1 MGKREV
7 RVVVVRKPVTIVLL
21 VLVSIAMLALVYGL
35 SGHAFV
41 RTQRSLIDIIA
52 LVAANTILFIPWG
65 FLMFISLSPKKP
77 RASTYVLTVVAGA
90 LFSLGVAAWQATE
103 PVLPVTTYSDS
114 IWNVIGTLLGAIL
127 AHLRKSVRVRF
138 QI

>member
-7 RVVVVRKPVTIVLL
+7 RVVVVRKWVTIALL
-21 VLVSIAMLALVYGL
+21 VVVSIAMLALVYGL

-41 RTQRSLIDIIA
+41 RMERSLIDIIA
-52 LVAANTILFIPWG
+52 LDAANTILFIPWG
-65 FLMFISLSPKKP
+65 FLIFIALSPKQP
-77 RASTYVLTVVAGA
+77 RAMTYVLAVILGA
-90 LFSLGVAAWQATE
+90 LFSLAVAAWQATQ
-103 PVLPVTTYSDS
+103 PVPVTVYGDT
-114 IWNVIGTLLGAIL
+114 IWNVIGTLFGAIA

>member
-41 RTQRSLIDIIA
+41 RTERTVIDIIA
-52 LVAANTILFIPWG
+52 LVAANMILFIPWG
-65 FLMFISLSPKKP
+65 FLAFIAFSPKKP
-77 RASTYVLTVVAGA
+77 RATTYALTIALGA
-90 LFSLGVAAWQATE
+90 LFSLGVAAWQSTQPA
-103 PVLPVTTYSDS
+103 PVTIYPDT
-114 IWNVIGTLLGAIL
+114 IWNVVGTFLGAVA

>member
-21 VLVSIAMLALVYGL
+21 VVVSIAMLALVYGL

-41 RTQRSLIDIIA
+41 RTQRSVIDIIA

-65 FLMFISLSPKKP
+65 FLTVIALSPKKP
-77 RASTYVLTVVAGA
+77 RASTYVLTIVAGA
-90 LFSLGVAAWQATE
+90 LFALGVAAWQATQ
-103 PVLPVTTYSDS
+103 PAPVTIYSDS
-114 IWNVIGTLLGAIL
+114 IWNVIGTLLGAIA
-127 AHLRKSVRVRF
+127 AHLRKTVRVRF

>member
-7 RVVVVRKPVTIVLL
+7 RVVVVRKPVTIALL
-21 VLVSIAMLALVYGL
+21 IIVSIAMLSLVYGL

-41 RTQRSLIDIIA
+41 RTERSLVDIIA
-52 LVAANTILFIPWG
+52 LDAANTILFIPWG
-65 FLMFISLSPKKP
+65 FLAFIALSPKRP
-77 RASTYVLTVVAGA
+77 RAMTYALTIVFGA
-90 LFSLGVAAWQATE
+90 LFALVVAAWQATQ
-103 PVLPVTTYSDS
+103 PAPVTVYRDT
-114 IWNVIGTLLGAIL
+114 IWNVIGAFLGAIV

>member
-21 VLVSIAMLALVYGL
+21 VVVSIAMLALVYGL

-41 RTQRSLIDIIA
+41 RTQRSVIDIIA

-65 FLMFISLSPKKP
+65 FLTFIALSPKKP
-77 RASTYVLTVVAGA
+77 RASTYVLTIVAGA
-90 LFSLGVAAWQATE
+90 LFALGVAAWQATQ
-103 PVLPVTTYSDS
+103 PAPVTIYSDS
-114 IWNVIGTLLGAIL
+114 IWNVIGTLLGAIA
-127 AHLRKSVRVRF
+127 AHLRKTVRVRF

>member
-7 RVVVVRKPVTIVLL
+7 RIVVVRKPVTIALL
-21 VLVSIAMLALVYGL
+21 VIVSTAMVALVYAL

-41 RTQRSLIDIIA
+41 RPERSLIDIIA
-52 LVAANTILFIPWG
+52 LVAANMILFIPWG
-65 FLMFISLSPKKP
+65 FLMFIALSPKQP
-77 RASTYVLTVVAGA
+77 RATTYVLTIVFGA
-90 LFSLGVAAWQATE
+90 LFSLGVAAWQAMQ
-103 PVLPVTTYSDS
+103 PAPVTIYRDS
-114 IWNVIGTLLGAIL
+114 IWNVIGTFLGAVA

>member
-7 RVVVVRKPVTIVLL
+7 RVVVVRKPVTIALL
-21 VLVSIAMLALVYGL
+21 VVVSIAMVALVYAL

-41 RTQRSLIDIIA
+41 RPERSVIDIIA
-52 LVAANTILFIPWG
+52 LVAANMILFIPWG
-65 FLMFISLSPKKP
+65 FLAFIALSPKKP
-77 RASTYVLTVVAGA
+77 RAATYALTIAFGA
-90 LFSLGVAAWQATE
+90 LFSLGVAAWQATQ
-103 PVLPVTTYSDS
+103 PAPVTIYRDT
-114 IWNVIGTLLGAIL
+114 IWNVVGTLLGAIA

>member
-7 RVVVVRKPVTIVLL
+7 RVVVVRKPVTIALL
-21 VLVSIAMLALVYGL
+21 LLVSIAMLALVYGL

-41 RTQRSLIDIIA
+41 REDRSLIGLIA

-65 FLMFISLSPKKP
+65 FLTFIALSPTKP
-77 RASTYVLTVVAGA
+77 RASTYVLTILAGA
-90 LFSLGVAAWQATE
+90 LFSLGVAAWQATQ
-103 PVLPVTTYSDS
+103 PVPVTIYQDT
-114 IWNVIGTLLGAIL
+114 IWNVIGTLLGAIA

>member
-7 RVVVVRKPVTIVLL
+7 RVVVVRKPVTIALL
-21 VLVSIAMLALVYGL
+21 VVVSIAMLALVYGL

-41 RTQRSLIDIIA
+41 RMERSMIDIIA

-65 FLMFISLSPKKP
+65 FLMFIALSPKKP
-77 RASTYVLTVVAGA
+77 RATTYALTIVAGA
-90 LFSLGVAAWQATE
+90 LFSLGVAAWQTTQPA
-103 PVLPVTTYSDS
+103 PVTVYGDT
-114 IWNVIGTLLGAIL
+114 IWNVIGTLLGAIA

-138 QI
+138 

>member
-21 VLVSIAMLALVYGL
+21 VIVSIAMLALVYAL

-41 RTQRSLIDIIA
+41 RTERSVIDIIA
-52 LVAANTILFIPWG
+52 LVAANVILFIPCG
-65 FLMFISLSPKKP
+65 FLTFIALSPKKP
-77 RASTYVLTVVAGA
+77 RASTYVLTIILGA
-90 LFSLGVAAWQATE
+90 LFALGVAAWQATQ
-103 PVLPVTTYSDS
+103 PAPVTIYRDS
-114 IWNVIGTLLGAIL
+114 IWNVIGTLLGAIA

>member
-7 RVVVVRKPVTIVLL
+7 RIVVVRKPVTIALL
-21 VLVSIAMLALVYGL
+21 VIVSLAMLALVYGL

-41 RTQRSLIDIIA
+41 RTERSVIAIIA
-52 LVAANTILFIPWG
+52 LVSANVILFIPWG
-65 FLMFISLSPKKP
+65 FLAFITFSPKKP
-77 RASTYVLTVVAGA
+77 RAMTYVLTIVTGA
-90 LFSLGVAAWQATE
+90 LFSLGVAAWQSTQPA
-103 PVLPVTTYSDS
+103 PVTIYGDT
-114 IWNVIGTLLGAIL
+114 IWNVIGTFLGAIA

>member
-7 RVVVVRKPVTIVLL
+7 RVVVVRKWVTILLL

-35 SGHAFV
+35 AGHAFV
-41 RTQRSLIDIIA
+41 RTDRSLIGIIA

-65 FLMFISLSPKKP
+65 FLMFIALSPKKP
-77 RASTYVLTVVAGA
+77 RATTYVLTIVAGA
-90 LFSLGVAAWQATE
+90 LFSLGVAAWQATQ
-103 PVLPVTTYSDS
+103 PAPLTIYRDT
-114 IWNVIGTLLGAIL
+114 IWNVIGTLLGAIA

>member
-7 RVVVVRKPVTIVLL
+7 RVVVVRKPVTIALL
-21 VLVSIAMLALVYGL
+21 VVVSIAMLALVYGL

-41 RTQRSLIDIIA
+41 RTERTVIDIIA
-52 LVAANTILFIPWG
+52 LVAANTILVIPWG
-65 FLMFISLSPKKP
+65 FLTFIALSPKKP
-77 RASTYVLTVVAGA
+77 RASTYALTVLFGA
-90 LFSLGVAAWQATE
+90 LFSLGVAAWQATQ
-103 PVLPVTTYSDS
+103 PAPVTIYTDS
-114 IWNVIGTLLGAIL
+114 IWNVIGTFLGAIA

>member
-7 RVVVVRKPVTIVLL
+7 RVVVVRKPVTIALL
-21 VLVSIAMLALVYGL
+21 AIASIAMLSLVYGL

-41 RTQRSLIDIIA
+41 RTERSIVDIIA
-52 LVAANTILFIPWG
+52 LDAANTILFMPWG
-65 FLMFISLSPKKP
+65 FLAFIALSPKRP
-77 RASTYVLTVVAGA
+77 RAMTYALTILFGALFALVVAG
-90 LFSLGVAAWQATE
+90 WQSAQ
-103 PVLPVTTYSDS
+103 PAPVTTYRDT
-114 IWNVIGTLLGAIL
+114 IWNVIGTFLGAIA

>member
-7 RVVVVRKPVTIVLL
+7 RVVVVRKPVTIALL
-21 VLVSIAMLALVYGL
+21 LIVSIAMLALVYGL

-41 RTQRSLIDIIA
+41 RTERTLIDIIA

-65 FLMFISLSPKKP
+65 FLAFIAFSPKKP
-77 RASTYVLTVVAGA
+77 RAATYALTIAAGA
-90 LFSLGVAAWQATE
+90 LFSLGVAAWQATQA
-103 PVLPVTTYSDS
+103 VPVTTYSDS
-114 IWNVIGTLLGAIL
+114 IWNVIGTLLGAIA
-127 AHLRKSVRVRF
+127 AHVRKSVRVRF

>member
-21 VLVSIAMLALVYGL
+21 VVVSIAMLALVYAL

-41 RTQRSLIDIIA
+41 RTERSVIDIIA

-65 FLMFISLSPKKP
+65 FLAFIARSPNKP
-77 RASTYVLTVVAGA
+77 RASPYALAIVFGV
-90 LFSLGVAAWQATE
+90 LFSPAAAAWQATQ
-103 PVLPVTTYSDS
+103 PAPVT
-114 IWNVIGTLLGAIL
+114 I
-127 AHLRKSVRVRF
+127 
-138 QI
+138 